1 MSFNSLKNKVL
12 FKKYKVK
19 KIIGEGSF
27 GCVFKGI
34 NIINESEIA
43 IKAEKKNSKF
53 LLLETESQFLQN
65 LKGYGIPEIKS
76 FGYSGNFNIL
86 IMELLGPNLLQLEE
100 KKNFNIK
107 DI

>member
-27 GCVFKGI
+27 SCVFKGI

-43 IKAEKKNSKF
+43 IKAEKKI
-53 LLLETESQFLQN
+53 QN
-65 LKGYGIPEIKS
+65 FFYLKLKA
-76 FGYSGNFNIL
+76 NFCRI
-86 IMELLGPNLLQLEE
+86 
-100 KKNFNIK
+100 
-107 DI
+107 